1 MKKAPIIFFTV
12 TVIFLSL
19 SVSSA
24 FATSD
29 LYGWMFNIDDTVIEY
44 VDEYDTSGMPVDG
57 TLGADDFGTLTWS
70 WSTST
75 GGTHN
80 FIAYFDYEIAEEA
93 NGYLN
98 EYGAATGALA
108 TGQTWQIDDP
118 NNYEDGNIYDNLY
131 DNTLSNTNNITT
143 AGDVAWAMG
152 WDFDLAAGDTAVITM
167 ILGDSIP
174 VSGFYLSQ
182 IDNDTLES
190 IYFSGSIDIQP
201 IPEPATML
209 LLGTGLAGLFGYR
222 RKKRG
227 VKFTTLE

>member
-24 FATSD
+24 FATPD
-29 LYGWMFNIDDTVIEY
+29 LYGWMFNIDGPVTEY
-44 VDEYDTSGMPVDG
+44 GDEYDTSGMPVDG

-70 WSTST
+70 TST

-80 FIAYFDYEIAEEA
+80 FIAYFDYEITEVG
-93 NGYLN
+93 NTWLN
-98 EYGAATGALA
+98 EHGAATGALA

-118 NNYEDGNIYDNLY
+118 NNYGAGNIYDNLY
-131 DNTLSNTNNITT
+131 DNTLSNTNSISP

-152 WDFDLAAGDTAVITM
+152 WDFDLAAGETAVITM

-182 IDNDTLES
+182 TDNDTNES
-190 IYFSGSIDIQP
+190 IYFSGSMNIQP

-209 LLGTGLAGLFGYR
+209 LLGTGLAGLFGYK